1 MIDKRKILF
10 VNDEMRMGGVARVLN
25 TLILY
30 LDKDKY
36 DIDLLIL
43 HPHGTLMKEIPLNVN
58 IIYGTSFFDT
68 VDESLIELLRKFQV
82 SKLIKKIRLLFYMKT
97 GLIKGKIVKERKK
110 ILNKQYDVELACKEG
125 FCTIFTA
132 YGNSKKKLNWVL
144 TDYSVCN
151 YSKNHMKLVKDALD
165 NIDLNIADSKQAM
178 IAYENVFGVKK
189 SAVIHNLMDVEKVVN
204 GIKDKDACIVDT
216 DGINVISVARFHPQ
230 KALDRLLYAHKYAI
244 DKGIDHNLYIVGSGP
259 QEGLLRKIV
268 KDNNLKRVFFVGI
281 KQNPYADIAKCDLYV
296 LCSKYEGFAT
306 VINESLIAGTPVL
319 STRVSGVD
327 EQIMEKC
334 HGWICENN
342 QESLNLAYYEALKD
356 PKRLHMMK
364 KELETYYYPNDEILE
379 QFEEVL

>member
-1 MIDKRKILF
+1 M
-10 VNDEMRMGGVARVLN
+10 N

-36 DIDLLIL
+36 DIDLLVL

-58 IIYGTSFFDT
+58 IIYGTPFFDT
-68 VDESLIELLRKFQV
+68 IDESLIELLRKFQV
-82 SKLIKKIRLLFYMKT
+82 AKLIKKLRLLFYMKT
-97 GLIKGKIVKERKK
+97 GLIKRKIIKERKK
-110 ILNKQYDVELACKEG
+110 MLTKQYDVELACKEG

-132 YGNSKKKLNWVL
+132 YGDSLRKLNWVL

-151 YSKNHMKLVKDALD
+151 YSKNHMPLVKNALRL
-165 NIDLNIADSKQAM
+165 IDLNIADSKQALE
-178 IAYENVFGVKK
+178 AYEKVFEVDNGT
-189 SAVIHNLMDVEKVVN
+189 VIHNLMDIDKVVTGMKN
-204 GIKDKDACIVDT
+204 KDACIVNT
-216 DGINVISVARFHPQ
+216 AGLNVISVARFHPQ

-244 DKGIDHNLYIVGSGP
+244 DRGIEHNLYIVGSGF
-259 QEGLLRKIV
+259 QEAMLRKIV
-268 KDNNLKRVFFVGI
+268 KDNNLKNVFFVGI

-319 STRVSGVD
+319 STRVSGVE
-327 EQIMEKC
+327 EQIMEEC

-342 QESLNLAYYEALKD
+342 QESLNIAYYEALKD
-356 PKRLHMMK
+356 PKRLQEMK
-364 KELETYYYPNDEILE
+364 KALVYYHYPNDEILK

>member
-82 SKLIKKIRLLFYMKT
+82 SKLVKKIRLLFYMKT

-151 YSKNHMKLVKDALD
+151 YSKNHMKLVKDALA

-178 IAYENVFGVKK
+178 IAYENVFGV
-189 SAVIHNLMDVEKVVN
+189 SNGTVIHNLMDVEKVVN

-230 KALDRLLYAHKYAI
+230 KALDRLLFAHKYAI
-244 DKGIDHNLYIVGSGP
+244 DRGIDHNLYIIGSGP

-342 QESLNLAYYEALKD
+342 QESLNIAYYEALKD
-356 PKRLHMMK
+356 PKRLHEMK

>member
-36 DIDLLIL
+36 DIDLLVL

-58 IIYGTSFFDT
+58 IIYGTPFFDT
-68 VDESLIELLRKFQV
+68 IDESLIELLRKFQV
-82 SKLIKKIRLLFYMKT
+82 AKLIKKLRLLFYMKT
-97 GLIKGKIVKERKK
+97 GLIKRKIIKERKK
-110 ILNKQYDVELACKEG
+110 MLTKQYDVELACKEG

-132 YGNSKKKLNWVL
+132 YGDSLRKLNWVL

-151 YSKNHMKLVKDALD
+151 YSKNHMPLVKNALRL
-165 NIDLNIADSKQAM
+165 IDLNIADSKQALE
-178 IAYENVFGVKK
+178 AYEKVFEVDNGT
-189 SAVIHNLMDVEKVVN
+189 VIHNLMDIDKVVTGMKN
-204 GIKDKDACIVDT
+204 KDACIVNT
-216 DGINVISVARFHPQ
+216 AGLNVISVARFHPQ

-244 DKGIDHNLYIVGSGP
+244 DRGIEHNLYIVGSGF
-259 QEGLLRKIV
+259 QEAMLRKIV
-268 KDNNLKRVFFVGI
+268 KDNNLKNVFFVGI

-319 STRVSGVD
+319 STRVSGVE
-327 EQIMEKC
+327 EQIMEEC

-342 QESLNLAYYEALKD
+342 QESLNIAYYEALKD
-356 PKRLHMMK
+356 PKRLQEMK
-364 KELETYYYPNDEILE
+364 KALVYYHYPNDEILK

>member
-1 MIDKRKILF
+1 
-10 VNDEMRMGGVARVLN
+10 MGGVARVLN

-132 YGNSKKKLNWVL
+132 YGNSLKKLNWVL

-244 DKGIDHNLYIVGSGP
+244 DKGIDHNLYIIGSGP

-342 QESLNLAYYEALKD
+342 QESLNIAYYEALKD
-356 PKRLHMMK
+356 PSRLHKMK

>member
-151 YSKNHMKLVKDALD
+151 YSKNHMKLVKDALA

-178 IAYENVFGVKK
+178 IAYENVFGV
-189 SAVIHNLMDVEKVVN
+189 SNGTVIHNLMDVEKVVN

-230 KALDRLLYAHKYAI
+230 KALDRLLFAHKYAI
-244 DKGIDHNLYIVGSGP
+244 DRGIDHNLYIIGSGP

-342 QESLNLAYYEALKD
+342 QESLNIAYYEALKD
-356 PKRLHMMK
+356 PKRLHEMK

>member
-36 DIDLLIL
+36 EIDLLVL
-43 HPHGTLMKEIPLNVN
+43 HPHGALMKEIPLNVN

-82 SKLIKKIRLLFYMKT
+82 SKLIKKLRLLFYMKT

-151 YSKNHMKLVKDALD
+151 YSKNHMKLVKDALA

-178 IAYENVFGVKK
+178 IAYENVFGV
-189 SAVIHNLMDVEKVVN
+189 SNGTVIHNLMDVEKVVN

-230 KALDRLLYAHKYAI
+230 KALDRLLFAHKYAI
-244 DKGIDHNLYIVGSGP
+244 DRGIDHNLYIIGSGP

-342 QESLNLAYYEALKD
+342 QESLNIAYYEALKD
-356 PKRLHMMK
+356 PKRLHEMK